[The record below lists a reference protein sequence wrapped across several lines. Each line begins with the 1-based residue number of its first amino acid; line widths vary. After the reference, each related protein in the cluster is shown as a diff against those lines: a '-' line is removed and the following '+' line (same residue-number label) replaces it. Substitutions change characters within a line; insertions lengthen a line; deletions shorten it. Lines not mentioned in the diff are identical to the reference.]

1 MDPLLYNQE
10 VEETIDLFHEKVKDE
25 KLKSLPSFLEFGGP
39 ILKKGKQGLVGFLIN
54 KSTRQKYVYKISQY
68 LDFMIDQEYNVMN
81 DVNGLRDYCP
91 HFVKSYAKFKLPL
104 TSNFKRAKNPF
115 ENNPLYKS
123 IVTDMIVMENLEGCK
138 KFFKYIKNNVASTIE
153 LVSIVKQTLLA
164 TDIAHKKVKFTH
176 YDLHSDNILIKECDP
191 NVVFLYVIDGK
202 YHLVPTYGRYPVL
215 IDFGFSYS
223 KSAEN
228 RRMSCT
234 LAHTKYGF
242 VQCRPDSF
250 TDPKLFLTSVSYEIN
265 RHKKTDMSQIF
276 RNIVKN
282 LYKDARVE
290 LDCGWDN
297 RQKSNISDD
306 FLEDFEKTFQKSD
319 FFDEQAGYIVDL
331 LQSLV
336 VLPFTYRKSNEKTKD
351 LLSLVINEFSKIEKL
366 VNDDF
371 YNLFILKEIISSAVR
386 NRDLYTSGYTRAEA
400 VSNFKNDTL
409 DAVDRVAK
417 FCNIKLNWERLLCT
431 LLCLGKNIQNYC
443 YDKLQRLIGDKE
455 RDYLTIPLNTLE
467 IYEALESNLPSDF
480 EFSKDT
486 IIYTWNSDIENS
498 TKTVLDKNLIKLLNQ
513 THPLERGDLYKDY
526 MENPEQFSKEESD
539 YSEQSSQRSQQSSQR
554 SQQSSKQSSKQ
565 SSQRSRHTE
574 KSEQSQR
581 SQRSQRSQQ
590 SSHRS
595 QQSEKSQT
603 SQMSEKNS
611 QNGELNKLESF

>member
-39 ILKKGKQGLVGFLIN
+39 LLKKGKQGLVGFLIN

-81 DVNGLRDYCP
+81 DVNSLRDYCP
-91 HFVKSYAKFKLPL
+91 HFVKTYSKFNLPL
-104 TSNFKRAKNPF
+104 SSNFKRAKNPF
-115 ENNPLYKS
+115 ENNPLYKT

-191 NVVFLYVIDGK
+191 NIVFLYVIDGK

-265 RHKKTDMSQIF
+265 RYKKTDMSQIF

-282 LYKDARVE
+282 LYKNARVE

-297 RQKSNISDD
+297 RQKTNISDD

-498 TKTVLDKNLIKLLNQ
+498 TKTVLDKNLIKLLNR
-513 THPLERGDLYKDY
+513 THPVKRGDLYKDY
-526 MENPEQFSKEESD
+526 MENPEQFSKEG
-539 YSEQSSQRSQQSSQR
+539 SEY
-554 SQQSSKQSSKQ
+554 KQ
-565 SSQRSRHTE
+565 SSQSDRSSQSNESE
-574 KSEQSQR
+574 KSRQSN
-581 SQRSQRSQQ
+581 
-590 SSHRS
+590 
-595 QQSEKSQT
+595 QSEKSSRYSDKHGSRQ
-603 SQMSEKNS
+603 SEKSGQSKKSEKSGQSSRYSDKHGSRQSDKS
-611 QNGELNKLESF
+611 QHSEMNEKLESF